1 MKGGERVFFK
11 KIVKQENLKDCGAAC
26 LLMMMRKHGGNY
38 PMEQLRT
45 LLKTDKKGTSALN
58 LIEGARQVGF
68 DARGYYCNDLKA
80 IKCPVIAHVIIKK
93 SYHHYL
99 IIDDINYEK
108 EIIKVID
115 PAFGLKKYTFSE
127 FDQIWSKNIIT
138 VIPIRKIDNINLF
151 MSIRQTICNLIK
163 PYLKYFFIILIISIV
178 LTILSIINTYY
189 FKIIV
194 DNNFNSHHF
203 FYLGV
208 FFTIVVFLKTMFTY
222 LKNRLLIFIDKKID
236 YDLINRTFKHLFSL
250 PFQYFH
256 TRTSGDIIA
265 RINDLGYV
273 KEFINKIASIVLI
286 DLVLIIG
293 SIVFM
298 IKINQLLFLIT
309 VLILFL
315 YLIVVLIFNKTIKLA
330 IVKNQEN
337 NAKVSS
343 LLYETISGIDT
354 IKNLGVEQNM
364 FSKNMKIYQEFLKD
378 NYSFS
383 KKYFLA
389 NFFKELITSF
399 GMIVLIYIGG
409 LLMFQKTILA
419 GDLVVFIFFFNFFI
433 DPMKNIF
440 EMEPLLKS
448 SSNAIIRTTDF
459 FQIKEE
465 KNSKFRIKSADIVI
479 KNLEYSY
486 NNLTKTFSD
495 FNLKIKSGEKV
506 LITGKSG
513 TGKSTLMKLIM
524 KQLDIEK
531 GNILISNKNIENYSY
546 QEINNNISYV
556 SQNEILF
563 TDSLYNN
570 IILERETS
578 QEEVKELF
586 KLIEI
591 DHILKRHQIDEHM
604 LLEENGLNLSGG
616 ERQRIIMARA
626 LLKKS
631 KIVILDESMN
641 EIDNELE
648 NKILKNL
655 FSYYRE
661 RTFIVITHHF
671 TNKYLFDKVID
682 LNLKKGVLT

>member
-1 MKGGERVFFK
+1 
-11 KIVKQENLKDCGAAC
+11 
-26 LLMMMRKHGGNY
+26 
-38 PMEQLRT
+38 
-45 LLKTDKKGTSALN
+45 
-58 LIEGARQVGF
+58 
-68 DARGYYCNDLKA
+68 
-80 IKCPVIAHVIIKK
+80 
-93 SYHHYL
+93 
-99 IIDDINYEK
+99 
-108 EIIKVID
+108 
-115 PAFGLKKYTFSE
+115 
-127 FDQIWSKNIIT
+127 
-138 VIPIRKIDNINLF
+138 
-151 MSIRQTICNLIK
+151 
-163 PYLKYFFIILIISIV
+163 
-178 LTILSIINTYY
+178 
-189 FKIIV
+189 
-194 DNNFNSHHF
+194 
-203 FYLGV
+203 
-208 FFTIVVFLKTMFTY
+208 
-222 LKNRLLIFIDKKID
+222 
-236 YDLINRTFKHLFSL
+236 
-250 PFQYFH
+250 
-256 TRTSGDIIA
+256 
-265 RINDLGYV
+265 
-273 KEFINKIASIVLI
+273 
-286 DLVLIIG
+286 
-293 SIVFM
+293 
-298 IKINQLLFLIT
+298 
-309 VLILFL
+309 
-315 YLIVVLIFNKTIKLA
+315 
-330 IVKNQEN
+330 
-337 NAKVSS
+337 
-343 LLYETISGIDT
+343 
-354 IKNLGVEQNM
+354 
-364 FSKNMKIYQEFLKD
+364 
-378 NYSFS
+378 
-383 KKYFLA
+383 
-389 NFFKELITSF
+389 
-399 GMIVLIYIGG
+399 
-409 LLMFQKTILA
+409 MFQKTILA

-448 SSNAIIRTTDF
+448 SSNAIMRTTDF

-546 QEINNNISYV
+546 QEINHNISYV
-556 SQNEILF
+556 SQNETLF